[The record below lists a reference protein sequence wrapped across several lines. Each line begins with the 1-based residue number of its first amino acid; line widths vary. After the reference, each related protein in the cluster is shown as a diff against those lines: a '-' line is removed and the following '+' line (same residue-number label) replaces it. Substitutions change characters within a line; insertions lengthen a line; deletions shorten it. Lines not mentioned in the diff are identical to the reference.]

1 MDSGKYDAQFYT
13 DCEEF
18 HIELIIV
25 ILPIYIF
32 LLKCINVTTINKC
45 SRLASFYDGLWSDRI
60 KVGPNKYLQ

>member
-45 SRLASFYDGLWSDRI
+45 SCLASFYDGL
-60 KVGPNKYLQ
+60 